1 MASIAPDWLKTV
13 VPTNWFD
20 PYSRPFNEY
29 RLPQKEA
36 ERLELGEQIG
46 RDGIY
51 LLTHVYAKTSQPE
64 LRLLIQVEVL
74 HRVWIV
80 QYYQDENDQTPW
92 RRKGNLPPG
101 EHILTS
107 PYDTDAR
114 LSKKRE
120 SIRVGYKVHLTETH
134 DDDKPHLITHVET
147 TLATEPDSEVVE
159 AIHAELGRKN
169 CLPSQH
175 LFDNGYAS
183 ATIFATSRAD
193 YGIDLL
199 ARSRPDSSW
208 QTQTEEAF
216 DITCFQIDFENRSV
230 TCPQGHDFTGS
241 GSAGDAPYSLPGF
254 GQSASPAFNHCR
266 RHKLDAGSGRAQWQR
281 AGDHPHLCLR
291 LPCCRLI

>member
-64 LRLLIQVEVL
+64 LRLLTQVEVL
-74 HRVWIV
+74 HRVWV
-80 QYYQDENDQTPW
+80 LQYYQDENDQTHW

-147 TLATEPDSEVVE
+147 TLATEPDSELWKRSTLNWVE
-159 AIHAELGRKN
+159 KIVYPVSI
-169 CLPSQH
+169 CLTTAMPQQQ
-175 LFDNGYAS
+175 
-183 ATIFATSRAD
+183 
-193 YGIDLL
+193 
-199 ARSRPDSSW
+199 SSPPVG
-208 QTQTEEAF
+208 QTMA
-216 DITCFQIDFENRSV
+216 
-230 TCPQGHDFTGS
+230 
-241 GSAGDAPYSLPGF
+241 
-254 GQSASPAFNHCR
+254 
-266 RHKLDAGSGRAQWQR
+266 
-281 AGDHPHLCLR
+281 
-291 LPCCRLI
+291 LIC